1 MKWRDNMAV
10 KMGIKFF
17 DENILKDGFPEGF
30 TVLVAGEPGAGK
42 TILGSTFLYNGM
54 EQFGENESRCTT
66 SA

>member
-1 MKWRDNMAV
+1 MKWGNNMAV

-42 TILGSTFLYNGM
+42 AIFGSTFLYNGM
-54 EQFGENESRCTT
+54 E
-66 SA
+66 